1 VIPNKLLIPTDSNE
15 LELVRII
22 KGKENNYEYKFTRSE
37 TKLGMLMTMSEEQL
51 KNNLRKNIIKTIIN
65 E

>member
-1 VIPNKLLIPTDSNE
+1 VTPNKLLIPTDKNE
-15 LELVRII
+15 LELVRIT
-22 KGKENNYEYKFTRSE
+22 KENNYEYKFTRSE

-51 KNNLRKNIIKTIIN
+51 KNNLKRKIMIP

>member
-1 VIPNKLLIPTDSNE
+1 MIPNKLLIHTDSNI
-15 LELVRII
+15 LELVRIT
-22 KGKENNYEYKFTRSE
+22 KENNYEYKFTRSE